1 MRPNST
7 LIFQLYTGREGLPV
21 SGATV
26 VVTNPSTGTSRTL
39 ITDSSGK
46 TQPLG
51 VTAPDLSLSLTPDPG
66 ALPYSRYNARIEA
79 PGYIPVSI
87 TGIQVF
93 AGVEAIEALEL
104 APRPRGPEGCPDD
117 VVVIDKN
124 ALEQTVPRDP
134 DSIPPENRWGVQPR
148 IQREVFIPEYITVHL
163 GRPDNA
169 SAQNVTVTFPDYI
182 KNVASSEIYPTWP
195 ENALRANILAQISF
209 ALNRVFTEWYR
220 SRGYSFDITNNT
232 AFDQYYVHGRN
243 IFENISRLV
252 DEIFNEYI
260 RRKGALNPLF
270 AQYCNGTTVTCA
282 GLSQWG
288 TVTLAENGYSPLNI
302 LKYYYGNDIE
312 IVSTNNIQAIT
323 SSYPGTPLR
332 QGSVSPSVRIL
343 ERELNRIR
351 RNYPAIP
358 FISSVDDRFTQETTD
373 AVIAFQKIFNLTP
386 DGIVGP
392 ATWNRISYI
401 YTAVT
406 GLAELDGEQEPLP
419 SNPPSGVLRQ
429 GSRGELVQLAQYFL
443 RVISK
448 YYESVRPIAIDGI
461 FGPNTTAAV
470 RDFQSR
476 FGLTVD
482 GVIGPVT
489 WNALYD
495 VFMGIANTS
504 GLVVPYPGTPLK
516 EGSRG
521 ENVWLM
527 QDYLRTLS
535 EIYPIPSIRPDG
547 IFGPAT
553 KEAVIAFQKIAG
565 ITPDGIIGP
574 ETWRRIVAARLL

>member
-21 SGATV
+21 PGARV
-26 VVTNPSTGTSRTL
+26 IVTNPTTGTSRTL
-39 ITDSSGK
+39 TSDNSGK
-46 TQPLG
+46 TPPLG
-51 VTAPDLSLSLTPDPG
+51 VTAPDLSLSLAPDPS

-79 PGYIPVSI
+79 AGYIPVTV

-104 APRPRGPEGCPDD
+104 APRPRGPEGDED
-117 VVVIDKN
+117 VVVIEGN
-124 ALEQTVPRDP
+124 ALEQSVPRDP
-134 DSIPPENRWGVQPR
+134 DSIPPDDRRAIQPR

-169 SAQNVTVTFPDYI
+169 SAQNVTVPFPDYI

-220 SRGYSFDITNNT
+220 SRGYTFDITNNT

-270 AQYCNGTTVTCA
+270 AQYCNGTTVTCN

-312 IVSTNNIQAIT
+312 VVSTNNIQAIT

-373 AVIAFQKIFNLTP
+373 AVIAFQKIFNLSP
-386 DGIVGP
+386 DGVVGSD
-392 ATWNRISYI
+392 TWNRISYI

-419 SNPPSGVLRQ
+419 SDPPSGILRQ
-429 GSRGELVQLAQYFL
+429 GSRGELVKLAQYFL

-448 YYESVRPIAIDGI
+448 YYEAVRPISIDGI

-482 GVIGPVT
+482 GIIGPVT

-535 EIYPIPSIRPDG
+535 EVYPIPVIRADG

-553 KEAVIAFQKIAG
+553 REAVIAFQKIAG